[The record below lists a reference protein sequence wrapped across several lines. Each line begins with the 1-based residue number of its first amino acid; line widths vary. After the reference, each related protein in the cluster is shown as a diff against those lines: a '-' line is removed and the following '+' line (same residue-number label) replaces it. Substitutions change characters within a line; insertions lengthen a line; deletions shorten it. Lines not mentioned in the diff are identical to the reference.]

1 MLLIERINQD
11 IAAAMKAKESDKLMT
26 LRVLKGELQRSDA
39 KSDNDVIT
47 QVGKMVN
54 NIKDTT
60 PNSGEVDI
68 LEVYLPK
75 TLSDEEIQNLVKEQ
89 IEMSGYSSPKDMKHL
104 MNYFKDNF
112 NGQYDGKTLSL
123 IVREEL
129 NK

>member
-1 MLLIERINQD
+1 MLLIEKINQD
-11 IAAAMKAKESDKLMT
+11 IAVAMKAKDSDKLMT

-47 QVGKMVN
+47 QVGKMVK

-60 PNSGEVDI
+60 PDSGEVGI

-75 TLSDEEIQNLVKEQ
+75 TLNDEEIRSIVKEQ
-89 IEMSGYSSPKDMKHL
+89 IEMSGYSSQGDMKHL
-104 MNYFKDNF
+104 MNYFKENL
-112 NGQYDGKTLSL
+112 NGQYDGKKVSS